1 MPVWLIV
8 ILVVVALILVWF
20 IGVYNSLV
28 GFRNKVRNQFSQID
42 VQLKRR
48 FDLIPNLVETVKG
61 YTKHEKET
69 LEGVIKARN
78 TYVAAGDLG
87 DQLKADGELTNAIS
101 KLFAL
106 AESYPDLKAN
116 ENFNNLQKELSSIEE
131 KIVYS
136 RQFYN
141 DSVLKLNNKIEMFPS
156 NIVAGIFNFKKRQ
169 FFEASNEERQ
179 NVQVKF

>member
-1 MPVWLIV
+1 MWIAIIV
-8 ILVVVALILVWF
+8 IVVLLVLYV
-20 IGVYNSLV
+20 IGVYNGLVSL
-28 GFRNKVRNQFSQID
+28 RNKVDDQASQID

-69 LEGVIKARN
+69 LEGVVNARN
-78 TYVAAGDLG
+78 TYAAATDLDG
-87 DQLKADGELTNAIS
+87 QLKADGELTKAIS

-106 AESYPDLKAN
+106 SESYPELKAN
-116 ENFNNLQKELSSIEE
+116 ENFIHLQSELSSIEE

-141 DSVLKLNNKIEMFPS
+141 DSVLKLNNKIDMFPS
-156 NIVAGIFNFKKRQ
+156 NIVANMFGFKKRQ
-169 FFEASNEERQ
+169 FFEASSEERQ
-179 NVQVKF
+179 NVKVKF